1 MSIREL
7 EAKSILRKRKK
18 IDSWFLSHYGMN
30 LYRGCAHNCAYC
42 DGRSEK
48 YRVNGDFG
56 AEITAKVNAPELLQK
71 SLDPRGKRKPFPN
84 GYIML
89 GGGIGDSYQPC
100 EEKLGLT
107 RKTLK
112 VLAQHS
118 FPIHILTKS
127 CLVERDLD
135 LIREINA
142 RSRAIVSMS
151 FSSVDDQLL
160 FRCSLRLS
168 RSRMGRLPSQRP
180 RSPTEGA

>member
-1 MSIREL
+1 MIRETR
-7 EAKSILRKRKK
+7 AKTILNKHKR
-18 IDSWFLSHYGMN
+18 IDSWFMSSCGMN
-30 LYRGCAHNCAYC
+30 IYRGCAHNCAYC

-56 AEITAKVNAPELLQK
+56 AEIMAKVNAPELLQK

-100 EEKLGLT
+100 EEKLRLT

-127 CLVERDLD
+127 CRT
-135 LIREINA
+135 RED
-142 RSRAIVSMS
+142 SRFCFENS
-151 FSSVDDQLL
+151 
-160 FRCSLRLS
+160 
-168 RSRMGRLPSQRP
+168 
-180 RSPTEGA
+180 